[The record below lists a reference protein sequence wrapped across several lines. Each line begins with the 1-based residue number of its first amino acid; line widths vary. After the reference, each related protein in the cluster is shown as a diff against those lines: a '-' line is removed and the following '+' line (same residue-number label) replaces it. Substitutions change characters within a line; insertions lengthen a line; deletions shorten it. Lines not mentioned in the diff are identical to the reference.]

1 MADKKSF
8 ILYFDN
14 KTQFDMLSDAQA
26 GRLIKGIYEFA
37 CNGVTPQFD
46 DGMVQMAFSF
56 ISSAIARDSEKYE
69 ERCRKNKEIAAKRI
83 ERQRNIAKENE
94 RVRTLTNVTDNDSDN
109 VNENDNYNEKGNDN
123 ESETDSVS
131 YNEQTANGNAS
142 VRKNPLSPSE
152 SVKKTIDIY
161 HQICGNFSRITAITH
176 ERTRAVESLLS
187 RYSEAEIKTMFEKAS
202 KSDFLNGVNQRSW
215 KANFD
220 WLINESNFLKVLE
233 GNYDNREILD
243 DSSASDG
250 FYADKYAGLVNN
262 F

>member
-1 MADKKSF
+1 M
-8 ILYFDN
+8 
-14 KTQFDMLSDAQA
+14 
-26 GRLIKGIYEFA
+26 
-37 CNGVTPQFD
+37 
-46 DGMVQMAFSF
+46 
-56 ISSAIARDSEKYE
+56 
-69 ERCRKNKEIAAKRI
+69 
-83 ERQRNIAKENE
+83 
-94 RVRTLTNVTDNDSDN
+94 TDNDSDN
-109 VNENDNYNEKGNDN
+109 VNENDNYNEKGNESEIDSVNDN
-123 ESETDSVS
+123 EP
-131 YNEQTANGNAS
+131 TANGDAS
-142 VRKNPLSPSE
+142 VRKNPPSPSE

-161 HQICGNFSRITAITH
+161 HQICSNFSRITAITP
-176 ERTRAVESLLS
+176 ERARAVESLLS

-233 GNYDNREILD
+233 GNYDSREIID